1 MQNIRVVDI
10 VIDEKNHP
18 RAEVDQQLVAEYAE
32 ALREGATFP
41 PIDVFRQG
49 KKFLLADGRHRV
61 EAARQEAKATIQA
74 KVHDGDRRAAILFA
88 VGANAQ
94 HGQRRTGADKRKAVQ
109 ILLADKTWWLWSDN
123 EIARRCC
130 VSRDLVK
137 DTRAE
142 MKPHLAES
150 QDSATT
156 TAMRNGKAYKIKTG
170 NIGKANRPVMAKSA
184 QAVQDM
190 LKLTYDA
197 RDYLEAEEK
206 PKLAKQL
213 GPIAEQL
220 QDILGQATGASY
232 RLTEHLAQPIN
243 VYERARMDGVKR
255 NPEFA
260 KKGLCNY
267 SVGVGI
273 ICGHQCTYCSSPAL
287 LRTHGVFQE
296 IGQSAYQRGFAIID
310 PNSAQRIKDNLPK
323 GLTANDVIQLSTIDD
338 AWSPEARQNDL
349 GRKVMQVL
357 LEETP
362 AQIRVLTKSAE
373 VAKDFK
379 LFSKYPGRVMVGLS
393 TGIPPDRDDLA
404 KVIEPNASSTR
415 KRLDALKKAYD
426 MGLRTYGMLC
436 PCLPGVADSE
446 AVLTELFDEV
456 LACGVDAIWTEPVNS
471 RGKAVTNTVQALR
484 RAGLT
489 QEADAVE
496 LIRKKA
502 NWSAYTLK
510 FVQTAIKVAT
520 EKKALDK
527 LHILL
532 YTSGLTEEH
541 KAKLHEQP
549 KGIVWLEAE
558 GKEDVG

>member
-1 MQNIRVVDI
+1 MEDIRVSDI
-10 VIDEKNHP
+10 LIDDENHP

-32 ALREGATFP
+32 ALREGAAFP

-49 KKFLLADGRHRV
+49 KKYLLADGRHRV
-61 EAARQEAKATIQA
+61 EAARQEGKATIQA
-74 KVHDGDRRAAILFA
+74 KIRDGDKRTAILFA

-137 DTRAE
+137 DTRAV
-142 MKPHLAES
+142 MKPHLAET
-150 QDSATT
+150 QDSAKT
-156 TAMRNGKAYKIKTG
+156 TAMRNGKAYQIRTG

-232 RLTEHLAQPIN
+232 RLAEHLAQPIN

-273 ICGHQCTYCSSPAL
+273 ICGHQCTYCSSPSL
-287 LRTHGVFQE
+287 LRTHGVFKE
-296 IGQSAYQRGFAIID
+296 IGQSAFQRGFAIID
-310 PNSAQRIKDNLPK
+310 PNSAQRIKENLPK
-323 GLTANDVIQLSTIDD
+323 GLTAKDVIQLSTIDD

-404 KVIEPNASSTR
+404 KVIEPNASPTR
-415 KRLDALKKAYD
+415 KRLDALKKAHD

-446 AVLTELFDEV
+446 SVLTELFDEV

-471 RGKAVTNTVQALR
+471 RGKAITNTVQALW

-496 LIRKKA
+496 LIRKRD

-510 FVQTAIKVAT
+510 FVQNAIKVAT
-520 EKKALDK
+520 EKKVLDK

-532 YTSGLTEEH
+532 YSSGLTEEH

-549 KGIVWLEAE
+549 KGIIWLEAE
-558 GKEDVG
+558 EKQDVE

>member
-1 MQNIRVVDI
+1 MDDIRVSDI
-10 VIDEKNHP
+10 LFDDEHHP

-49 KKFLLADGRHRV
+49 KKYLLADGRHRV
-61 EAARQEAKATIQA
+61 EAARQLARKTIKAKIRL
-74 KVHDGDRRAAILFA
+74 GDKREAILFA
-88 VGANAQ
+88 VGANTE
-94 HGQRRTGADKRKAVQ
+94 HGQRRSNADKRKAVRI
-109 ILLADKTWWLWSDN
+109 ILTDKIWWEWSDN
-123 EIARRCC
+123 AIAQRCC
-130 VSRDLVK
+130 VSDGLVK
-137 DTRAE
+137 EMRAE
-142 MKPHLAES
+142 VRPHLPELE
-150 QDSATT
+150 DSDTT
-156 TAMRNGKAYKIKTG
+156 TAMRNGTVYKIKTG
-170 NIGKANRPVMAKSA
+170 KIGKASRPITTKSA
-184 QAVQDM
+184 QAVNSM

-197 RDYLEAEEK
+197 RNYLESEEK
-206 PKLAKQL
+206 PELAKQL
-213 GPIAEQL
+213 DPIAEQL

-232 RLTEHLAQPIN
+232 RLTEHLEQPIN
-243 VYERARMDGVKR
+243 VYERRRKDGVKQ

-260 KKGLCNY
+260 KKELCNY

-273 ICGHQCTYCSSPAL
+273 ICGHQCTYCSTPSL
-287 LRTHGVFQE
+287 LRTHGVFKE
-296 IGQSAYQRGFAIID
+296 IGQTAFQRGFAIID

-323 GLTANDVIQLSTIDD
+323 GLTAKDVIQLSTIDD

-379 LFSKYPGRVMVGLS
+379 LFTKYPSRVMVGLS

-456 LACGVDAIWTEPVNS
+456 LACDVDAIWTEPVNS

-510 FVQTAIKVAT
+510 FVQTAIKVAI
-520 EKKALDK
+520 EKEALDK
-527 LHILL
+527 LRILL
-532 YTSGLTEEH
+532 YSSGLTEEH